1 LCWGSD
7 ASFGLFLWLCLAISI
22 IALTSSALKTVI
34 EVGVL
39 TDDIEC
45 FNLTCIWLI
54 MLYCNILMVKYIPT
68 VFELGINI
76 VVAYV
81 MTYESIPSTP
91 PLSFMLTAVI
101 IEEECI

>member
-1 LCWGSD
+1 
-7 ASFGLFLWLCLAISI
+7 
-22 IALTSSALKTVI
+22 
-34 EVGVL
+34 
-39 TDDIEC
+39 
-45 FNLTCIWLI
+45 
-54 MLYCNILMVKYIPT
+54 MVKYIPT